1 MLGVLSKEEPVLLLK
16 KALAWCIAAQLCG
29 NQDCGLKTRA
39 GEETKKARIELAAAE
54 KVLREYVGEAVTLQ
68 KKYNRHRYTC
78 LFQYIQ
84 HTE

>member
-1 MLGVLSKEEPVLLLK
+1 MV
-16 KALAWCIAAQLCG
+16 
-29 NQDCGLKTRA
+29 
-39 GEETKKARIELAAAE
+39 AAA